1 LWGKFGQRCGMDE
14 YEFIFDYNTLIR
26 KFINNNKIMDTTWNI
41 ISEDCVELRYKE
53 NTDMFIESDYISE
66 ITAVFTT
73 ANARVRL
80 YRMLDWLD
88 PSQVA
93 YCDTDSVIFIY
104 DETNPD
110 HKNPYIHK
118 APDGLEFGKGLGQWE
133 DEFDGKDYIEE
144 LVVGGAKSYSYKTKY
159 GCTKKGKIQVKQ
171 KGITL
176 DRANDEVINFDTMRE
191 LVLNTN
197 EKGAVDPKTNKEFDP
212 TRQIQSKERF
222 QFKWDSQTKDIITT
236 HISRSIRSTINEK
249 RTIDGVDTKP
259 FGWVDKTGCTIN

>member
-1 LWGKFGQRCGMDE
+1 
-14 YEFIFDYNTLIR
+14 
-26 KFINNNKIMDTTWNI
+26 MDTTWNI

-80 YRMLDWLD
+80 YQMLDWLH
-88 PSQVA
+88 PSQVC

-104 DETNPD
+104 DETNPE
-110 HKNPYIHK
+110 HKSPEKHK
-118 APDGLEFGKGLGQWE
+118 ATNLEFGGGLGQWE

-144 LVVGGAKSYSYKTKY
+144 LVIGGAKSYSYKTKY
-159 GCTKKGKIQVKQ
+159 GCTKKGKVQVKQ

-176 DRANDEVINFDTMRE
+176 DIANDEVVNFDTMRDM
-191 LVLNTN
+191 VLNDTTI
-197 EKGAVDPKTNKEFDP
+197 D
-212 TRQIQSKERF
+212 SKKRF
-222 QFKWDSQTKDIITT
+222 QFKWDTKTKDIITH
-236 HISRSIRSTINEK
+236 HIARSIKSTVKEK

-259 FGWVDKTGCTIN
+259 FGWVNSVTLSSI